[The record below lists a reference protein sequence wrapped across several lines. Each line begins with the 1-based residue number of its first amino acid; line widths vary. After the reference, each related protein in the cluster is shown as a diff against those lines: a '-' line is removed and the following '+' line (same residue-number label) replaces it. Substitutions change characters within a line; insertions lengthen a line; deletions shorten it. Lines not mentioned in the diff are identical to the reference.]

1 MNQIRKF
8 KSLELGQHSFRMNY
22 RKEVV
27 DMTVIRREKPVVLTG
42 RSASTFLKDKKL
54 NEKKVQNSVRKM
66 N

>member
-1 MNQIRKF
+1 
-8 KSLELGQHSFRMNY
+8 
-22 RKEVV
+22 
-27 DMTVIRREKPVVLTG
+27 MTVIRREKPVVLTG